1 MRYCRSDAVI
11 ELRSAEVV
19 MVVNFREFSALEK
32 EVEVGSGARKDE
44 CGERTAHFRTAFV
57 STISHIGQ
65 ISHSSGQ

>member
-1 MRYCRSDAVI
+1 
-11 ELRSAEVV
+11 